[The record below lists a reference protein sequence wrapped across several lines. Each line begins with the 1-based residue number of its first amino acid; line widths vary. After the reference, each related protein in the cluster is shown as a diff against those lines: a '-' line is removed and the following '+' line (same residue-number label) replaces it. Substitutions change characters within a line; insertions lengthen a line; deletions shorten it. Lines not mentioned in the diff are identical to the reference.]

1 MNASRVIR
9 PLTAFLK
16 EDSQLHKAIGLI
28 TCASVMAVSLY
39 LFSGGDP
46 SRTLSAQTE
55 PGDGYG
61 SVARQF
67 LQDAREQARQGN
79 AKEARRL
86 AETAASMSSDWGTA
100 EESPEQF
107 LAALDNP
114 RKGQPA
120 ELNFS
125 DMWSSK
131 PAKSTATAKAPTATK
146 EQAKA
151 AAPQEDADFMEELDE
166 ETTEPATAETAAGGD
181 MVKRREA
188 QRLVREARTAMK
200 AGDFAT
206 ARSRALQAR
215 QLKASWQLW
224 DDRPEHVLADLDARE
239 KTDTFIA
246 DAGKPVKQA
255 ADKVRQVDQKAVQ
268 AAEKLKQARA
278 AMDSGNLE
286 EAAALAGQA
295 EKVNSA
301 WAMFEDSPSLVQRD
315 IRRLQQAGAAA
326 EETFAA
332 MEESVESDADQARVL
347 LREARDAMAQGLV
360 DDARAK
366 AQAAAD
372 LNVAW
377 NLTDDRPELVMEELE
392 AGDGSGNSAVAGRQP
407 SKAARNL
414 LVQARE
420 ALAAGDHQTAAGLAE
435 EAQAEDAAW
444 DLLDDRPELVL
455 EDAQMMAQNDAGPR
469 GRRGSR
475 VARAAVEEP
484 EFAAISPDG
493 SSASESYRHGIALM
507 RRGDRAGAKAAFQA
521 AWKNAGELSAI
532 ERQQLHDFLQ
542 DLATPRAVRLA
553 SNSSADEEAEMQEP
567 AEMEEGQE
575 PVVTED
581 LNVLADAAQRS
592 DVQYDR
598 LRTEVMNSV
607 FRAEKMKTSSPD
619 EALQILDN
627 TLATVEAAPLE
638 KESLETL
645 AGYVRRS
652 QTTIREYRDQQAPNL
667 ERAERNRNVMEEIR
681 RETETK
687 IRIEQEFAELVDQY
701 NQLMKERR
709 YAEAQL
715 IARKAKDLNP
725 DLPEATIMLEK
736 AKLQKQIAF
745 NEDIKDRKADSFL
758 EQLNDVEEAII
769 APGRDYAMPDARSWE
784 ELKKRRERFG
794 RVDSRDRSE
803 SELQI
808 ENSLGQK
815 VSLHFHDMPLTDVI
829 RQIAVDHGINITMKT
844 RAIETEGLSVTQ
856 PVSIDVDGIT
866 LRSALNLLLEQAGG
880 LVYSIENETLMITN
894 RLEQETKFVNVA
906 YNVAD
911 LVIPVGNGNA
921 ASMSQLGGLAPQASN
936 AQPNGNGLY
945 QVNDDLAV
953 SISGNGRTGSGGS
966 TGSKVNSAADFSG
979 LINLIT
985 TTVEPG
991 SWDVDGGQGTIG
1003 QEENTLSL
1011 VIRQT
1016 TSVHEQ
1022 IVDLLTQLRKLQDL
1036 QVTVEVRFI
1045 SVSDRFFERIGVDFD
1060 WNVNDSLGDPAGVPA
1075 FGSRQLQFP
1084 GGGGQGGGGG
1094 GNNQG
1099 GDLRGNQQ
1107 GQGGGGQQGQQNQQ
1121 GGQALFDPIN
1131 RVNSPRDDF
1140 NGSVVGMSGPNQFTQ
1155 DYDIQFRQGS
1165 FEIGVP
1171 DFGGFQPNA
1180 GIQVGMAILSDIEAF
1195 FFIQAAQGD
1204 SRSNILFAP
1213 KVTMYNGQTASISDF
1228 TQRYLVVGQVPNIAP
1243 GAVGFSPLVQPFP
1256 DGIFLFVNGVV
1267 SADRRYVRLSM
1278 SPQFMNII
1286 DVQTFTNVNAGG
1298 AGIGG
1303 GGGFGGGGGGFGG
1316 GGGAGGG
1323 FGGLG
1328 GIGGGFGGG
1337 GAGGGGFGGG
1347 GGGGGQQGQ
1356 QGGGQSGTVQL
1367 PVIATISVSTVV
1379 SVPDGGTVLLGGI
1392 KRLREG
1398 RKMAG
1403 VPILNKIPYI
1413 SRLFKNS
1420 GVGRETESI
1429 MLMVTPRIIIQEEEE
1444 ELIIGTAAE

>member
-1 MNASRVIR
+1 MNAWRVIR
-9 PLTAFLK
+9 PRTAFLK
-16 EDSQLHKAIGLI
+16 EDPQLHKAIGLI

-79 AKEARRL
+79 PEEARRL
-86 AETAASMSSDWGTA
+86 AETAASMSSDWGSA
-100 EESPEQF
+100 EESPKQF

-114 RKGQPA
+114 KKGQPT
-120 ELNFS
+120 ELNFP
-125 DMWSSK
+125 DTWSSK
-131 PAKSTATAKAPTATK
+131 SPKPGPAKAQASAK
-146 EQAKA
+146 EKA
-151 AAPQEDADFMEELDE
+151 AAKVEVPEDAADFMADLDE
-166 ETTEPATAETAAGGD
+166 VATEAAGTEKAAGGD

-188 QRLVREARTAMK
+188 QRLVREARAAMK
-200 AGDFAT
+200 SGDFAT

-239 KTDTFIA
+239 KSETFIA
-246 DAGKPVKQA
+246 DAGKPIKQA
-255 ADKVRQVDQKAVQ
+255 AEKVRQADQKTVE
-268 AAEKLKQARA
+268 AAEKLKKARA
-278 AMDSGNLE
+278 AMDAGDLE
-286 EAAALAGQA
+286 GAAALAGQA
-295 EKVNSA
+295 DKLNAA

-332 MEESVESDADQARVL
+332 MEETAESEADEARIL

-360 DDARAK
+360 DEAREK
-366 AQAAAD
+366 AQAAAE

-377 NLTDDRPELVMEELE
+377 NVTDDRPELVMEEIE
-392 AGDGSGNSAVAGRQP
+392 AGSSSRSSAVARGEP
-407 SKAARNL
+407 SEAARDL
-414 LVQARE
+414 LAQARQ
-420 ALAAGDHQTAAGLAE
+420 ALAAGDHQTAASLAE
-435 EAQAEDAAW
+435 EAQTEDAAW
-444 DLLDDRPELVL
+444 DLLDDRPELVI
-455 EDAQMMAQNDAGPR
+455 EEARIMAQNEAGPR
-469 GRRGSR
+469 GRRGTR

-484 EFAAISPDG
+484 AFAAISPDG

-507 RRGDRAGAKAAFQA
+507 RRGDRAGAKASFQA

-542 DLATPRAVRLA
+542 ELATPRSVRLA
-553 SNSSADEEAEMQEP
+553 SGSTADEAEPMIEA
-567 AEMEEGQE
+567 AEGQDAE
-575 PVVTED
+575 VAED
-581 LNVLADAAQRS
+581 RDVLADAAQRS

-607 FRAEKMKTSSPD
+607 FRAEKMKTSNPD

-652 QTTIREYRDQQAPNL
+652 QTTIREYREQLAPNI

-725 DLPEATIMLEK
+725 DLPEATIMVEK

-745 NEDIKDRKADSFL
+745 NEDIKERKADSFL

-808 ENSLGQK
+808 EKSLGEK

-921 ASMSQLGGLAPQASN
+921 ASMSQLGGLAPQAN
-936 AQPNGNGLY
+936 APQPNGNGLY

-979 LINLIT
+979 LVNLIT

-1060 WNVNDSLGDPAGVPA
+1060 WNVNDTLGDPPGVPA

-1107 GQGGGGQQGQQNQQ
+1107 GQGGGGQQGQQAQQ

-1140 NGSVVGMSGPNQFTQ
+1140 KRTVVGMSGPNQFTQ
-1155 DYDIQFRQGS
+1155 DYDVQFRQGS

-1278 SPQFMNII
+1278 SPSFMNII

-1303 GGGFGGGGGGFGG
+1303 GGGGGFGGGGFGG

-1337 GAGGGGFGGG
+1337 GGGGGFGGGG

-1367 PVIATISVSTVV
+1367 PVIAQISVSTVV

>member
-1 MNASRVIR
+1 M
-9 PLTAFLK
+9 
-16 EDSQLHKAIGLI
+16 HKAIGLI

-239 KTDTFIA
+239 KTETFIA

-360 DDARAK
+360 DEARAK

-567 AEMEEGQE
+567 AETEEGQE

-1316 GGGAGGG
+1316 GGGGAGGG

>member
-1 MNASRVIR
+1 
-9 PLTAFLK
+9 
-16 EDSQLHKAIGLI
+16 
-28 TCASVMAVSLY
+28 
-39 LFSGGDP
+39 
-46 SRTLSAQTE
+46 
-55 PGDGYG
+55 
-61 SVARQF
+61 
-67 LQDAREQARQGN
+67 
-79 AKEARRL
+79 
-86 AETAASMSSDWGTA
+86 
-100 EESPEQF
+100 
-107 LAALDNP
+107 
-114 RKGQPA
+114 
-120 ELNFS
+120 
-125 DMWSSK
+125 
-131 PAKSTATAKAPTATK
+131 
-146 EQAKA
+146 
-151 AAPQEDADFMEELDE
+151 
-166 ETTEPATAETAAGGD
+166 
-181 MVKRREA
+181 
-188 QRLVREARTAMK
+188 
-200 AGDFAT
+200 
-206 ARSRALQAR
+206 
-215 QLKASWQLW
+215 
-224 DDRPEHVLADLDARE
+224 
-239 KTDTFIA
+239 
-246 DAGKPVKQA
+246 
-255 ADKVRQVDQKAVQ
+255 
-268 AAEKLKQARA
+268 
-278 AMDSGNLE
+278 
-286 EAAALAGQA
+286 
-295 EKVNSA
+295 
-301 WAMFEDSPSLVQRD
+301 
-315 IRRLQQAGAAA
+315 
-326 EETFAA
+326 
-332 MEESVESDADQARVL
+332 
-347 LREARDAMAQGLV
+347 
-360 DDARAK
+360 
-366 AQAAAD
+366 
-372 LNVAW
+372 
-377 NLTDDRPELVMEELE
+377 
-392 AGDGSGNSAVAGRQP
+392 
-407 SKAARNL
+407 
-414 LVQARE
+414 
-420 ALAAGDHQTAAGLAE
+420 
-435 EAQAEDAAW
+435 
-444 DLLDDRPELVL
+444 
-455 EDAQMMAQNDAGPR
+455 
-469 GRRGSR
+469 
-475 VARAAVEEP
+475 
-484 EFAAISPDG
+484 
-493 SSASESYRHGIALM
+493 
-507 RRGDRAGAKAAFQA
+507 
-521 AWKNAGELSAI
+521 
-532 ERQQLHDFLQ
+532 
-542 DLATPRAVRLA
+542 
-553 SNSSADEEAEMQEP
+553 
-567 AEMEEGQE
+567 
-575 PVVTED
+575 
-581 LNVLADAAQRS
+581 
-592 DVQYDR
+592 
-598 LRTEVMNSV
+598 
-607 FRAEKMKTSSPD
+607 
-619 EALQILDN
+619 
-627 TLATVEAAPLE
+627 
-638 KESLETL
+638 
-645 AGYVRRS
+645 
-652 QTTIREYRDQQAPNL
+652 
-667 ERAERNRNVMEEIR
+667 
-681 RETETK
+681 
-687 IRIEQEFAELVDQY
+687 
-701 NQLMKERR
+701 
-709 YAEAQL
+709 
-715 IARKAKDLNP
+715 
-725 DLPEATIMLEK
+725 
-736 AKLQKQIAF
+736 
-745 NEDIKDRKADSFL
+745 
-758 EQLNDVEEAII
+758 
-769 APGRDYAMPDARSWE
+769 
-784 ELKKRRERFG
+784 
-794 RVDSRDRSE
+794 
-803 SELQI
+803 
-808 ENSLGQK
+808 
-815 VSLHFHDMPLTDVI
+815 
-829 RQIAVDHGINITMKT
+829 
-844 RAIETEGLSVTQ
+844 
-856 PVSIDVDGIT
+856 
-866 LRSALNLLLEQAGG
+866 
-880 LVYSIENETLMITN
+880 VYSIENETLMITN

>member
-1 MNASRVIR
+1 M
-9 PLTAFLK
+9 
-16 EDSQLHKAIGLI
+16 HKAIGLI

-86 AETAASMSSDWGTA
+86 AETAASMSSDWGAA
-100 EESPEQF
+100 EESPDQF
-107 LAALDNP
+107 LAALDSP
-114 RKGQPA
+114 KKGQPT

-131 PAKSTATAKAPTATK
+131 SGKPTAGSQAPAAAK
-146 EQAKA
+146 EPAKA
-151 AAPQEDADFMEELDE
+151 APAEDADFMTDLAE
-166 ETTEPATAETAAGGD
+166 EPAESAGAEPPAGGD
-181 MVKRREA
+181 LVKRREA
-188 QRLVREARTAMK
+188 QRLVREARAAMK

-215 QLKASWQLW
+215 QLKPSWQLW
-224 DDRPEHVLADLDARE
+224 DDRPEHVLADLDARQ
-239 KTDTFIA
+239 KTETFLA

-255 ADKVRQVDQKAVQ
+255 AGKVRQVDQKAAQ
-268 AAEKLKQARA
+268 ASEKLKQARA
-278 AMDSGNLE
+278 AMDAGNLE
-286 EAAALAGQA
+286 DAAALAGQA
-295 EKVNSA
+295 EKLNSA

-315 IRRLQQAGAAA
+315 IQRLQQAGAAA

-332 MEESVESDADQARVL
+332 LEDSVESEADQARVL
-347 LREARDAMAQGLV
+347 LREARDAMAQGLI
-360 DDARAK
+360 DEARGK

-377 NLTDDRPELVMEELE
+377 NVTDDRPELVMEELE
-392 AGDGSGNSAVAGRQP
+392 AGSGNSAVARREP
-407 SKAARNL
+407 SEAARNL

-420 ALAAGDHQTAAGLAE
+420 ALAAGDHQTASGLAE

-484 EFAAISPDG
+484 DFAAISPDG

-507 RRGDRAGAKAAFQA
+507 RRGDRNGAKAAFQA

-542 DLATPRAVRLA
+542 ELAAPRAVRLA
-553 SNSSADEEAEMQEP
+553 SSSSDEEEAEMQEP
-567 AEMEEGQE
+567 Q
-575 PVVTED
+575 VSED
-581 LNVLADAAQRS
+581 RDALADAAQRS

-619 EALQILDN
+619 EALQLLDN

-652 QTTIREYRDQQAPNL
+652 QTTISEYRDQQAPNL

-815 VSLHFHDMPLTDVI
+815 VSLHFQDMPLTDVI

-1011 VIRQT
+1011 V
-1016 TSVHEQ
+1016 
-1022 IVDLLTQLRKLQDL
+1022 
-1036 QVTVEVRFI
+1036 
-1045 SVSDRFFERIGVDFD
+1045 
-1060 WNVNDSLGDPAGVPA
+1060 
-1075 FGSRQLQFP
+1075 
-1084 GGGGQGGGGG
+1084 
-1094 GNNQG
+1094 
-1099 GDLRGNQQ
+1099 
-1107 GQGGGGQQGQQNQQ
+1107 
-1121 GGQALFDPIN
+1121 
-1131 RVNSPRDDF
+1131 
-1140 NGSVVGMSGPNQFTQ
+1140 
-1155 DYDIQFRQGS
+1155 
-1165 FEIGVP
+1165 
-1171 DFGGFQPNA
+1171 
-1180 GIQVGMAILSDIEAF
+1180 
-1195 FFIQAAQGD
+1195 
-1204 SRSNILFAP
+1204 
-1213 KVTMYNGQTASISDF
+1213 
-1228 TQRYLVVGQVPNIAP
+1228 
-1243 GAVGFSPLVQPFP
+1243 
-1256 DGIFLFVNGVV
+1256 
-1267 SADRRYVRLSM
+1267 
-1278 SPQFMNII
+1278 
-1286 DVQTFTNVNAGG
+1286 
-1298 AGIGG
+1298 
-1303 GGGFGGGGGGFGG
+1303 
-1316 GGGAGGG
+1316 
-1323 FGGLG
+1323 
-1328 GIGGGFGGG
+1328 
-1337 GAGGGGFGGG
+1337 
-1347 GGGGGQQGQ
+1347 
-1356 QGGGQSGTVQL
+1356 
-1367 PVIATISVSTVV
+1367 
-1379 SVPDGGTVLLGGI
+1379 
-1392 KRLREG
+1392 
-1398 RKMAG
+1398 
-1403 VPILNKIPYI
+1403 
-1413 SRLFKNS
+1413 
-1420 GVGRETESI
+1420 
-1429 MLMVTPRIIIQEEEE
+1429 
-1444 ELIIGTAAE
+1444 